1 MASSKQYTQ
10 AEQELTLILLTELL
24 AHQFSFPVQWINT
37 QDTILRDFATER
49 LVEIGP
55 AETLINMAKR
65 TLKAGYESH
74 DVALGLQRELLTYK
88 KNAESIYYKPSEQ
101 ATQPPPTANPSTPAA
116 VQENPISA
124 PSVAPSAPAQV
135 PVSAPPPAAAVSV
148 PDKPVSPIDI
158 LTVLVGVALKKPA
171 SEVAQDQSVKAL
183 CGGRSTVQNEVIGD
197 LTKELG
203 SLPDQPEDIPL
214 ADLSALLSDSNLGK
228 KLGPCTN
235 ALMGKVT
242 TAKFPA
248 GCNTTALRA
257 YLDTRWGFKA
267 GLQDRA
273 LLATISGQP
282 AARLS
287 SEKEVHSFLDEI
299 AHSVL
304 RKIGVDPASLSSVT
318 SSSSSASTANVA
330 ISSEQLQTL
339 QNAQRKGDRELFD
352 LYAKRLGQTP
362 TESSGNSLKSAM
374 EEMQAK
380 LDLWNSE
387 HGGGDVYEKGVAP
400 LFDTKKARKYNS
412 SWNWAVQDVV
422 VLLSA
427 ILAGARQTSKN
438 GDDLGLDVKIKE
450 GLERI
455 PTRATPQ
462 LQAVITHLSRTV
474 SKDAS
479 EGAMSAVS
487 PERRQMAKE
496 FLTDLGR
503 AVRLAL
509 SNKNKSVFK
518 HNVVSTIP
526 ILQIDE
532 TGKVSVGEKPRMPVG
547 MHISLWDMSSPS
559 CDDISE
565 TGEDLCS
572 LPDRDATGT
581 PSSGQSGSPAGTPSL
596 SVFSRPVHLNG
607 TNTGAATPLSSAIS
621 DSGLPPAAFPSHV
634 NSLKWTPKLQ
644 TKSRTSGWRTNHDIT
659 NTYLRWFQ
667 RSSIEGLSFAGKAIL
682 VTGAG
687 KRSIGSEIVSLCLA
701 AGAKVLVT
709 TSSFSKNTAD
719 YYCDLYRRFGASGSE
734 LVVVPFNGGSLSDT
748 ERLVKYIYDE
758 EGKDGGLGWDL
769 DHVVPFAAVG
779 EGGRNVDR
787 IDGKSE
793 LAHRVMLTNV
803 VRLLGCIK
811 TVKEARGISTHPT
824 HVLLPLSP
832 NHGVFGGDGLYAE
845 SKIGLEAMLNK
856 WWSEDWGEYLTM
868 CGTIIG
874 WTRGT
879 GLMSANDVLATGIEA
894 DLGIR
899 TFSAAEMAWHVVGL
913 MDSSVAG
920 FCDLEPLMADL
931 SGGLS
936 ANQVNLKA
944 VLGEIKEKVAQRSG
958 IQKAVWQE
966 GQVERGERG
975 SVDNHEMVTTS
986 GLGLPLKSER
996 KKKKKLAR
1004 KARIQVEKVTMP
1016 DYQDLASLAAKLQ
1029 DMIDLE
1035 QVVVVTGYGE
1045 VGPCGSARTRWEAEC
1060 AGTFSIDGCVELAW
1074 IMGLIKYHKTGRL
1087 NGKEYSGWVDVKSGE
1102 PIADEEVKT
1111 KYEEYMIEH
1120 TGIRLVD
1127 QQVHDLTTPDQEQKL
1142 HEVAITEDLEPF
1154 EVSPDTANELK
1165 RQHGANAVIAETE
1178 GGQYAVT
1185 LKAGATLWIAKATKS
1200 KSFIG
1205 APMPAGW
1212 DPKTYGIPD
1221 DIVSQVDP
1229 VTLYALVATVE
1240 CFLSAG
1246 ITDPYELYKHMH
1258 VSELGNAVG
1267 ASLGGL
1273 RSLHNM
1279 FKRRLLDGQVQN
1291 DILAETFVNT
1301 TAAWLNML
1309 LLGSSGPIRTPVG
1322 ACATSLESVDTGY
1335 DLIMNG
1341 RAKAVLVGGT
1351 DGLERDIAHE
1361 FANMNAT
1368 IDAAKDA
1375 AAGRTPKEA
1384 SRPTTSTRAGFV
1396 EGHGCGIQLLTTA
1409 KLAVEMGLPIRGIIA
1424 LSHTASDKI
1433 GRSVPSPG
1441 KGILTIAAE
1450 KRSHSTPLSPL
1461 LDITHRR
1468 RQLTTRLRQ
1477 IKEKRDMELAW
1488 LSSSTPPSSVSSEI
1502 HASLLSQIRSSFAT
1516 STALAKTQYSH
1527 KFWTTDPSISPL
1539 RGALAVWG
1547 LTIDDLSVASLHG
1560 TSTSKNDTNETSV
1573 IQSQLSFLGRSRG
1586 NILPCVLQKSLLG
1599 HGKGAAGAFAVNGC
1613 LQMLETG
1620 IIPGNTNADNI
1631 DGELQS
1637 RDLLFFPSQT
1647 YKCPVA
1653 KSEGGLKAFS
1663 VTSFGFGQKGAQVI
1677 GVHPRYLFAAMEQGQ
1692 YETYR
1697 AAVGRRM
1704 VLADRALQEGI
1715 YGGGANGRKF
1725 VELKSK
1731 GYYEEEKTEESLLC
1745 K

>member
-1 MASSKQYTQ
+1 MEPAKKYTP
-10 AEQELTLILLTELL
+10 AEQELTFILLTELL
-24 AHQFSFPVQWINT
+24 AHQFSFPVQWIKC
-37 QDTILRDFATER
+37 QDTILQDFATER

-55 AETLINMAKR
+55 AETLVNMAKR

-88 KNAESIYYKPSEQ
+88 KNADQIYYKPSEDE
-101 ATQPPPTANPSTPAA
+101 TPPPAPA
-116 VQENPISA
+116 SA
-124 PSVAPSAPAQV
+124 SQPAPAQETTT
-135 PVSAPPPAAAVSV
+135 PVAAAAPVAAPPAAAAAVDV
-148 PDKPVSPIDI
+148 PDKPVSPLDV

-171 SEVAQDQSVKAL
+171 SEVAQDQSIKAL

-203 SLPDQPEDIPL
+203 SLPDQPEDMPL
-214 ADLSALLSDSNLGK
+214 TDLSALLSDSNLGK

-235 ALMGKVT
+235 ALLGKVT

-257 YLDTRWGFKA
+257 YLDSRWGFKA
-267 GLQDRA
+267 GLQDTA
-273 LLATISGQP
+273 LLMTISGQP
-282 AARLS
+282 ASRLS
-287 SEKEVHSFLDEI
+287 SEKEVHCFLDEI

-304 RKIGVDPASLSSVT
+304 RKMGIDPASLSSSA
-318 SSSSSASTANVA
+318 SSSGGASASGGVA
-330 ISSEQLQTL
+330 ISSEQLKTL
-339 QNAQRKGDRELFD
+339 QNEARKGDQELLN
-352 LYAKRLGQTP
+352 LYAKRLGQTTTDSP
-362 TESSGNSLKSAM
+362 DGDLKSAIQ
-374 EEMQAK
+374 EMQAK

-387 HGGGDVYEKGVAP
+387 HGGGEVYEKGIAP
-400 LFDTKKARKYNS
+400 LFDTKKARRYNS

-427 ILAGARQTSKN
+427 ILVGESEV
-438 GDDLGLDVKIKE
+438 DVEGKIKE

-455 PTRATPQ
+455 PTRATTQ
-462 LQAVITHLSRTV
+462 LQGVITHLTRTLN
-474 SKDAS
+474 KDVS
-479 EGAMSAVS
+479 EGAMSGVA
-487 PERRQMAKE
+487 PERKQMARE
-496 FLTDLGR
+496 FLTDLDR

-509 SNKNKSVFK
+509 SNKSKATFK

-532 TGKVSVGEKPRMPVG
+532 TGKVSVGEKPRMPAG
-547 MHISLWDMSSPS
+547 MHSSFFDMSSPTS

-565 TGEDLCS
+565 AGEDSSS
-572 LPDRDATGT
+572 LADGDANGT
-581 PSSGQSGSPAGTPSL
+581 PSSGQSISPSGTPSL
-596 SVFSRPVHLNG
+596 SVFSRPLHLTG
-607 TNTGAATPLSSAIS
+607 GGMTTGAATPLSSAIS
-621 DSGLPPAAFPSHV
+621 DSGLPPAAFSSQG
-634 NSLKWTPKLQ
+634 NASLKWTPKLQ
-644 TKSRTSGWRTNHDIT
+644 TQSRTSLSGWRTNHDIT

-667 RSSIEGLSFAGKAIL
+667 RSSMEGLSFAGKTIL

-709 TSSFSKNTAD
+709 TSSFSKQTAD
-719 YYCDLYRRFGASGSE
+719 YYCNLFRQFGASGAE
-734 LVVVPFNGGSLSDT
+734 LVVVPFNGGSLADT

-758 EGKDGGLGWDL
+758 EQKGGLGWDL

-779 EGGRNVDR
+779 EAGRNVDR

-803 VRLLGCIK
+803 VRLLGSIK
-811 TVKEARGISTHPT
+811 TFKEQLGINTHPT

-845 SKIGLEAMLNK
+845 SKMGLEAMLNK
-856 WWSEDWGEYLTM
+856 WWSEDWAEYLTM

-879 GLMSANDVLATGIEA
+879 GLMSGNDVLATGIEA

-913 MDSSVAG
+913 MDSGIAG
-920 FCDLEPLMADL
+920 FCDAEPLMADL

-936 ANQVNLKA
+936 AGQVNLKT
-944 VLGEIKEKVAQRSG
+944 VLGEIREKVAQRSE
-958 IQKAVWQE
+958 IQKAVWKE
-966 GQVERGERG
+966 GRVERDEGG
-975 SVDNHEMVTTS
+975 AVLTTS
-986 GLGLPLKSER
+986 SLGLPVKDEKKR
-996 KKKKKLAR
+996 KRRAK
-1004 KARIQVEKVTMP
+1004 KARIQVEKVSMP
-1016 DYQDLASLAAKLQ
+1016 DYQDLAPLAAKLQ

-1074 IMGLIKYHKTGRL
+1074 IMGLIRYHKTGRL
-1087 NGKEYSGWVDVKSGE
+1087 NGKEYCGWVDVKCGE

-1111 KYEEYMIEH
+1111 KYEEWMIEH

-1127 QQVHDLTTPDQEQKL
+1127 HQVHDLTTPDQEQKL

-1154 EVSPDTANELK
+1154 EVSLDAANALK
-1165 RQHGANAVIAETE
+1165 RQHGSNAVVTETE
-1178 GGQYAVT
+1178 GGEYAVT

-1205 APMPAGW
+1205 APMPMGW

-1221 DIVSQVDP
+1221 DIIGQVDP

-1258 VSELGNAVG
+1258 VSELGNALG
-1267 ASLGGL
+1267 TSLGGL

-1301 TAAWLNML
+1301 TAAWINML
-1309 LLGSSGPIRTPVG
+1309 LLGASGPIRTPVG

-1351 DGLERDIAHE
+1351 DDLQRDIAHE
-1361 FANMNAT
+1361 FANMHAT
-1368 IDAAKDA
+1368 IDASENA

-1384 SRPTTSTRAGFV
+1384 SRPTTTSRAGFV
-1396 EGHGCGIQLLTTA
+1396 EGNGCGIQLLTTA

-1441 KGILTIAAE
+1441 KGILTIATE
-1450 KRSHSTPLSPL
+1450 KRSPSAPLSPL

-1468 RQLTTRLRQ
+1468 RQLSIRLRQ
-1477 IKEKRDMELAW
+1477 IEQKRDMELAW
-1488 LSSSTPPSSVSSEI
+1488 LSSSQSSPGPSPEI
-1502 HASLLSQIRSSFAT
+1502 HSSLLSQIQLSHQ
-1516 STALAKTQYSH
+1516 TAISLAKTQFSH
-1527 KFWTTDPSISPL
+1527 NFFSHDQSISFL
-1539 RGALAVWG
+1539 RGSLAIWG

-1573 IQSQLSFLGRSRG
+1573 IQSQLVHLGRSKG

-1599 HGKGAAGAFAVNGC
+1599 HGKGAAGAFAINGA

-1620 IIPGNTNADNI
+1620 IIPGNKNADNI
-1631 DGELQS
+1631 DSALQD
-1637 RDLLFFPSQT
+1637 RDLLFFPSET
-1647 YKCPVA
+1647 YNCPVA
-1653 KSEGGLKAFS
+1653 KAQGGLKAFS

-1677 GVHPRYLFAAMEQGQ
+1677 GVHARYLWASLAKGE
-1692 YETYR
+1692 YESYKSK
-1697 AAVGRRM
+1697 VGKRM

-1715 YGGGANGRKF
+1715 YGFGGRRF

-1731 GYYEEEKTEESLLC
+1731 GFYDEDKTVESLLC
-1745 K
+1745 R